1 MHHKI
6 ALSVL
11 ILALP
16 LAGCSSGSSGVSTA
30 SILGAAPTPPAGA
43 APGAQVAPVA
53 AAVPSSTPTD
63 RAFLVGS
70 VSARAAKC
78 GYNFDAAK
86 LKASY
91 VANEMSRGTPA
102 DQLAQVDQVYGVAY
116 NGVAKAAAEDPNY
129 CSDRKTQE
137 IKADLTRLLAG
148 DFEPRKVVAKQDQGG
163 FFDSFFDGGAAE
175 QGPKFGSGDWWDK
188 QADKA
193 GGG

>member
-1 MHHKI
+1 MHRF
-6 ALSVL
+6 ALPFL
-11 ILALP
+11 IVVVP
-16 LAGCSSGSSGVSTA
+16 LAGCSSSGGGVSTA
-30 SILGAAPTPPAGA
+30 SILGSAPTPPPAAAAGA
-43 APGAQVAPVA
+43 PV

-86 LKASY
+86 LKAAY
-91 VANEMSRGTPA
+91 IANEMSRGTPSE
-102 DQLAQVDQVYGVAY
+102 QIAQVDQVYGVAY
-116 NGVAKAAAEDPNY
+116 NGVTKAASEDPNY
-129 CSDRKTQE
+129 CSDGKTQT

-148 DFEPRKVVAKQDQGG
+148 DFEPRKVVAKKEAG
-163 FFDSFFDGGAAE
+163 FLDGFWDSDAQE
-175 QGPKFGSGDWWDK
+175 SGPKFGTGDWWNK